1 MPYSGADIR
10 QSPFLFFMR
19 FTIAQFLLTVLV
31 LVLFVAPEIEAAYTA
46 TDFDERVIAYPWLIA
61 LAYTLLQALLTGAVF
76 LSWYFPVYRIQN
88 GAVRWRRGP
97 TFAEQKLVDLSAD
110 AQVDVRQSWLGRQ
123 LDYGAITVT
132 PPGAAPVVMSNLPHP
147 HTLTEE
153 LREVVA
159 ARALAAPALLD
170 APLTEIIAAGE
181 HQYAEF
187 KASLMWDYRRQSVN
201 KELYE
206 PVMKNLVA
214 FMNANGGVLLIG
226 IGDDA
231 AVLGIEQDMSTLKK
245 PNVDGFENVFNMA
258 FGAMVGMENRQYVEL
273 TFPQLAEKTL
283 CRLNVRPAAHPVY
296 LRYQGKEE
304 LYVRTGNSSQA
315 LPVSKAVQYVAG
327 RFGG

>member
-181 HQYAEF
+181 GQFVEF
-187 KASLMWDYRRQSVN
+187 KASLLWDYYRQAIN
-201 KELYE
+201 KDLYE

-214 FMNANGGVLLIG
+214 FMNTAGGALLIG
-226 IGDDA
+226 VSDEGE
-231 AVLGIEQDMSTLKK
+231 VLGLERDFSGLPKK
-245 PNVDGFENVFNMA
+245 NVDGFENTFNQA

-296 LRYQGKEE
+296 LRYQGEEE